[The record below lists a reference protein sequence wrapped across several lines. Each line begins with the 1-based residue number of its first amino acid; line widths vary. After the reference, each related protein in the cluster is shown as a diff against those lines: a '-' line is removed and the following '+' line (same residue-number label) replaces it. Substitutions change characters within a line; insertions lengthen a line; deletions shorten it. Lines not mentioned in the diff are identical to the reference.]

1 MVTILFPWATRWLS
15 KGFLFMMII
24 FCIGGFS
31 SCNVSKPE
39 RYFEG
44 LTDSTI
50 MANIVIPDQLI
61 QKGDMLS
68 IRFHSDNSAATLIY
82 NQAGGSSDAIS
93 LRPVAGNEVPASTS
107 GGGYLVDNYGK
118 IRMHAMGE
126 ILVEGLTIKQLEEL
140 LIRKILEMGVL
151 TNPYCVIRFSN
162 FKITVL
168 GEVSSPGVY
177 TIPSGQASILE
188 VIGLAGDIN
197 NFGRREDIML
207 IREEQGKRSYVQI
220 DLTDPKIL
228 SSPNFYMRQNDVVI
242 VQPDKRKQTPA
253 DIQTIQYVTILFSV
267 VSVITIVANSFR

>member
-1 MVTILFPWATRWLS
+1 MVTILFPWVSRCLS
-15 KGFLFMMII
+15 KGFLLMMVA
-24 FCIGGFS
+24 FSIGGFS
-31 SCNVSKPE
+31 SCLVSKPV

-44 LTDSTI
+44 LTDSTL
-50 MANIVIPDQLI
+50 MQDIVIPDQLI

-68 IRFHSDNSAATLIY
+68 IRFHSDNAAATQIY
-82 NQAGGSSDAIS
+82 NQVGGTSDATS
-93 LRPVAGNEVPASTS
+93 MRPAAGNDVPVSTQ

-118 IRMHAMGE
+118 IRVHAMGE
-126 ILVEGLTIKQLEEL
+126 ILVEGLTTKQLEEML
-140 LIRKILEMGVL
+140 VRKITEMGVL

-162 FKITVL
+162 FKVTIL

-177 TIPSGQASILE
+177 TIPSGKATILE

-207 IREEQGKRSYVQI
+207 IREELGKRSHLKI
-220 DLTDPKIL
+220 DLTDPAIL

>member
-1 MVTILFPWATRWLS
+1 MVTILFPCASRWLC
-15 KGFLFMMII
+15 KGFLLFMMV
-24 FCIGGFS
+24 FSIGGFS
-31 SCNVSKPE
+31 SCLVSKPV

-44 LTDSTI
+44 LTDST
-50 MANIVIPDQLI
+50 MMENIEIPDQFI
-61 QKGDMLS
+61 QKGDILS

-93 LRPVAGNEVPASTS
+93 MRPVPGNELPASTS
-107 GGGYLVDNYGK
+107 GGGYLVDNIGK

-126 ILVEGLTIKQLEEL
+126 IFVEGLTTKQLEEL
-140 LIRKILEMGVL
+140 LIRKISEMGVL

-162 FKITVL
+162 FKITIL

-177 TIPSGQASILE
+177 TIPSGKASILE
-188 VIGLAGDIN
+188 VLGLAGDIN

-207 IREEQGKRSYVQI
+207 IREEQGKRSYVRL
-220 DLTDPKIL
+220 DLTDPAIL

>member
-1 MVTILFPWATRWLS
+1 MVTILFLCTSRRLC

-31 SCNVSKPE
+31 SCLVSKPV

-93 LRPVAGNEVPASTS
+93 LRPVVGNELPASTS

-220 DLTDPKIL
+220 DLTDHKIL